1 MDSERRKVFLFLIIA
16 WIEIA
21 VCLIMLVPFV
31 HASSDINDGFT
42 LARMALENPEKA
54 ALVAVIIAGVWRIF
68 REIWKDLR
76 GKKDETLIETLL
88 RENHELR
95 GMNERL
101 RHESGRER
109 RHNSRD
115 DETVN

>member
-1 MDSERRKVFLFLIIA
+1 MDSEGYAIA
-16 WIEIA
+16 KI
-21 VCLIMLVPFV
+21 V
-31 HASSDINDGFT
+31 
-42 LARMALENPEKA
+42 LENPEKA
-54 ALVAVIIAGVWRIF
+54 ALIAVIIAGVWRIF

-95 GMNERL
+95 VMNERL
-101 RHESGRER
+101 RNEAGRER

>member
-1 MDSERRKVFLFLIIA
+1 MDSEGYAIA
-16 WIEIA
+16 KI
-21 VCLIMLVPFV
+21 
-31 HASSDINDGFT
+31 
-42 LARMALENPEKA
+42 ALENPEKA
-54 ALVAVIIAGVWRIF
+54 ALIAVIIAGVWRIF
-68 REIWKDLR
+68 REIWKDVR

-95 GMNERL
+95 VMNERL
-101 RHESGRER
+101 RNEAGRER